1 MKSVSSFSSIDH
13 SWDNINKE
21 PKYVRR
27 KFSHILLIV
36 IFYLIKIS
44 IICYICY
51 FNSSLSEKMAPKIEK
66 KQKQTVTTPDLITC
80 STAEADVVS
89 GVLSNVLR

>member
-1 MKSVSSFSSIDH
+1 MKKDSLLWEKPNSPKPFLLHLGLTARTHDVREFQINFPEEYRNFYID
-13 SWDNINKE
+13 
-21 PKYVRR
+21 R
-27 KFSHILLIV
+27 
-36 IFYLIKIS
+36 
-44 IICYICY
+44 
-51 FNSSLSEKMAPKIEK
+51 SLSEKMAPKIEK